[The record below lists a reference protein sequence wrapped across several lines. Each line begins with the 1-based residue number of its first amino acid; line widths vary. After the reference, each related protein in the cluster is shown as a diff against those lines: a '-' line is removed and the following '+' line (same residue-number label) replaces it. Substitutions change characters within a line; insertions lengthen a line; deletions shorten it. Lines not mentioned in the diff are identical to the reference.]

1 MIALFINEKMEV
13 VFTHADATIEE
24 LLLYQNTKRFILG
37 DRCYKNI
44 GSSYTI
50 AKKALHIVVI
60 DDEALKTDVSN
71 HVSAPQ

>member
-24 LLLYQNTKRFILG
+24 LLLYQNMKRFILG

-44 GSSYTI
+44 GSLYTI
-50 AKKALHIVVI
+50 AKKELHIVVI